1 MSLRAEVV
9 RLGLR
14 WFVKHRRPSVAAARA
29 GAAAARGWVPPL
41 PAGTQ
46 VSKIDAGGVA
56 GELIATP
63 VSQPDRHVLYLHG
76 GSYVTGSPALYGN
89 FTWRIAVATRARVLA
104 LDYRLAP
111 EHPFPAALD
120 DAFAAC
126 RWLLAGEADPR
137 RAVVMGDSAGGG
149 LALALLLKLR
159 DCGHERPAA
168 TVALSPW
175 TDLALTGASLV
186 RNAKADPMLNVANA
200 RLFAA
205 SYLDGAD
212 PRHPYASP
220 LYGNPAGL
228 PPTLIHLGSDEI
240 LRDDAVR
247 MAEKMRAAGCHV
259 EIEVWPRMPHVWHL
273 FAPVLPEAKAAIA
286 RVGAFVDRML
296 AKGQGG

>member
-1 MSLRAEVV
+1 VSLRAKVV

-14 WFVKHRRPSVAAARA
+14 WFVKRPRPSVAAARA
-29 GAAAARGWVPPL
+29 DMAAVEGWVPP
-41 PAGTQ
+41 PPRGTQ
-46 VSKIDAGGVA
+46 VSEIDADGVP

-63 VSQPDRHVLYLHG
+63 SSRPDRHVLYLHG
-76 GSYVTGSPALYGN
+76 GGYVTGSAAVYRN
-89 FTWRIAVATRARVLA
+89 FTWRIAAATRARVLVI
-104 LDYRLAP
+104 DYRLAP

-126 RWLLAGEADPR
+126 RWLLGGKAAPR
-137 RAVVMGDSAGGG
+137 RTTIMGDSAGGG

-159 DCGHERPAA
+159 DSGHEPPAA
-168 TVALSPW
+168 AVALSPW
-175 TDLALTGASLV
+175 TDLAMTGPSLV
-186 RNAKADPMLNVANA
+186 RNARADPMLPVSDA

-205 SYLDGAD
+205 SYLAGAD

-228 PPTLIHLGSDEI
+228 PPTLIHAGSDEI

-247 MAEKMRAAGCHV
+247 MAEKMHAARCRV

-273 FAPVLPEAKAAIA
+273 FAPVLPEANAAIA

-296 AKGQGG
+296 AKG